1 MSKKAW
7 RIYHNDAITK
17 TELTQSPERVRQARE
32 NGIKVRELYE
42 LRDFSV
48 KLMQLGIITIKQ
60 DDGSLEF
67 ARYFEEMGS

>member
-32 NGIKVRELYE
+32 KGLKVVPLVELPIEQEHDCHPVNYTIVFGTLE
-42 LRDFSV
+42 GEQQYV
-48 KLMQLGIITIKQ
+48 KGWI
-60 DDGSLEF
+60 
-67 ARYFEEMGS
+67 